1 MTNFNKYSAYL
12 WINSENI
19 DLEKIEYYEVRNMEK
34 FNSYEL
40 SVGVYSE
47 FFYRVQIVNYD
58 LSNDYSLQQL
68 QTTVRNLEYQLGRD
82 YMMKQRDS
90 EEKYLESGKNNE

>member
-1 MTNFNKYSAYL
+1 
-12 WINSENI
+12 
-19 DLEKIEYYEVRNMEK
+19 MEK

-47 FFYRVQIVNYD
+47 FFYRVQIINYD

-68 QTTVRNLEYQLGRD
+68 KTTVRNLEYQLGRD
-82 YMMKQRDS
+82 YMLEHKAD
-90 EEKYLESGKNNE
+90 EEEYLKTIRTVRQTYPALYAQYITRLTEYLEALEKEEI